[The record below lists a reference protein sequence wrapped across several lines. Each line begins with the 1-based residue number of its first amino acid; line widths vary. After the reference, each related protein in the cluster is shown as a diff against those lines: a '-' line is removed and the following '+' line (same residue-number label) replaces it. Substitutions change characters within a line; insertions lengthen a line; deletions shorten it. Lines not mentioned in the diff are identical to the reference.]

1 MKKILLS
8 VLLVFLTGATHLFAQ
23 ENFKGKTVRII
34 AGFPAGGGIDISA
47 RLLVDPFK
55 EALNLPVIV
64 ENRVGAAGMIAANAV
79 AKAPPDG
86 RRFALENLAEEE
98 GIMAGPGEDRKPHD
112 HMELIFRFCKFA
124 GLSEKEVKTTRQ
136 LPAWRARSYFY
147 INTAREEPFG
157 VIVAMQSTQE
167 GQQPALNG
175 ERMLPGFKKHFG
187 LEIEDPRIEF
197 FAEHYIADADHSSRQ
212 IDLVAKHVTTE
223 EMQKR
228 ALEVAETMVRTR
240 WAGITECYRAYV
252 LGEKDPLP
260 KGIAA

>member
-1 MKKILLS
+1 MASTNRIGKDTADKI
-8 VLLVFLTGATHLFAQ
+8 VAIREKWHTKNHPFFVDFW
-23 ENFKGKTVRII
+23 KGKFGLKPVGQMMAQHYQHVLR
-34 AGFPAGGGIDISA
+34 
-47 RLLVDPFK
+47 V
-55 EALNLPVIV
+55 LPSQGYVIT
-64 ENRVGAAGMIAANAV
+64 
-79 AKAPPDG
+79 KAPPDG

-124 GLSEKEVKTTRQ
+124 GLSEKEVRTTRQ

-147 INTAREEPFG
+147 INTTREEPFG

-187 LEIEDPRIEF
+187 LETEDPRIEF
-197 FAEHYIADADHSSRQ
+197 FAEHFIADADHSSRQ

-223 EMQKR
+223 EVQKR

-240 WAGITECYRAYV
+240 WAGITECYRAHV
-252 LGEKDPLP
+252 LGERDPLP

>member
-1 MKKILLS
+1 MASTNRIGRDTADKI
-8 VLLVFLTGATHLFAQ
+8 VAVREKWHTKNHPFFVD
-23 ENFKGKTVRII
+23 FWKGKFGLKPVGQMMAQHYQHVLR
-34 AGFPAGGGIDISA
+34 
-47 RLLVDPFK
+47 V
-55 EALNLPVIV
+55 LPSQGYV
-64 ENRVGAAGMIAANAV
+64 V

-124 GLSEKEVKTTRQ
+124 GLSEKDVRTTRQ

-187 LEIEDPRIEF
+187 LELEDPRIEF

-223 EMQKR
+223 AMQKR